1 MARALDE
8 HTSDRTNVPAEP
20 IGRTSGRTLF
30 DGYLCLL
37 ADSLDDME
45 RTRIA
50 AENRVRSLTRN
61 VPDED
66 GITRGLGLDA
76 RSPEVAQA
84 IGLVE
89 GLRAIEHGAELALK
103 RAFRTHPLYPWVKA
117 QKGLGDKQ
125 TARLLATIGDPYWN
139 DLHNRPRTVSEL
151 WAYSGYAV
159 HDGHAQARRRGEK
172 ANWSAAAKMRAFLI
186 AESCVKAGGDYATT
200 YRDARTKYEGATHE
214 HECRRCGP
222 TGKPA
227 QPGSALSKG
236 HPHARALR
244 AVAKEVLKG
253 LWIEARRI
261 HEGDAF

>member
-236 HPHARALR
+236 HQHARALR